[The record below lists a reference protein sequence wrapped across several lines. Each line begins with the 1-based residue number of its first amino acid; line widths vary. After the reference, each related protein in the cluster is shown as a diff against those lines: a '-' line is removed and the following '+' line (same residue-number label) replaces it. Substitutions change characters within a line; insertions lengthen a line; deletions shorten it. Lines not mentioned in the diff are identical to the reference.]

1 MAFRRASTLWPIPC
15 RRGLGYCI
23 RPFLAP
29 QLAPLARNSQG
40 LELRLDLS
48 RHYGGAAEANEKA
61 LQIQR
66 KKMLYQDSCGGGSAR
81 GLSTKLC
88 PAVISA
94 PQRSVCVSELPEA
107 RNRGDPL
114 LADFLVGFVEAKG
127 LELTLE
133 DGESWAK
140 LMECEEEFLMNLAAA
155 KIEVPEDLNSS
166 LLRRLQEFLAAGPPR
181 KGLTGDSPWGQ

>member
-66 KKMLYQDSCGGGSAR
+66 KKMLYQ
-81 GLSTKLC
+81 
-88 PAVISA
+88 
-94 PQRSVCVSELPEA
+94 A

>member
-1 MAFRRASTLWPIPC
+1 MASRRCASALWLMPC
-15 RRGLGYCI
+15 RWRLGYGI
-23 RPFLAP
+23 RPFLPP
-29 QLAPLARNSQG
+29 QLAPVARSYQG
-40 LELRLDLS
+40 PEFRSAAS
-48 RHYGGAAEANEKA
+48 RHYGGGAESNEKA

-66 KKMLYQDSCGGGSAR
+66 KKMLYQ
-81 GLSTKLC
+81 
-88 PAVISA
+88 
-94 PQRSVCVSELPEA
+94 A

-155 KIEVPEDLNSS
+155 KIEVPEDLNSP
-166 LLRRLQEFLAAGPPR
+166 LLGRLQEFLAAGPPR
-181 KGLTGDSPWGQ
+181 KGLTGDSPWGR

>member
-1 MAFRRASTLWPIPC
+1 MASRRCASALWPIPC
-15 RRGLGYCI
+15 KRGLGYCI
-23 RPFLAP
+23 RPLLSP
-29 QLAPLARNSQG
+29 QLAPVARNCQG
-40 LELRLDLS
+40 LEFQLAAS
-48 RHYGGAAEANEKA
+48 RHYGGGAEATEKT
-61 LQIQR
+61 LQILR
-66 KKMLYQDSCGGGSAR
+66 KKMLYQ
-81 GLSTKLC
+81 
-88 PAVISA
+88 
-94 PQRSVCVSELPEA
+94 A

-114 LADFLVGFVEAKG
+114 LADFLEGFVEAKG

-140 LMECEEEFLMNLAAA
+140 LMECEEE

>member
-1 MAFRRASTLWPIPC
+1 MAFRRASSALWPTPC
-15 RRGLGYCI
+15 TRGPGYCI
-23 RPFLAP
+23 RPFLSP
-29 QLAPLARNSQG
+29 QLAPLARHGQG
-40 LELRLDLS
+40 LGSWQELRLDFS
-48 RHYGGAAEANEKA
+48 RLYGGGAEAEKA

-66 KKMLYQDSCGGGSAR
+66 KKMLYQ
-81 GLSTKLC
+81 
-88 PAVISA
+88 
-94 PQRSVCVSELPEA
+94 A

-166 LLRRLQEFLAAGPPR
+166 LLRRLQDFLAAGPPR